1 MASTYSTNL
10 RVELMG
16 AGDKS
21 GTWGATTNTQLG
33 TVLEEAI
40 SGVAAVTHDDTANYT
55 LSTANGT
62 TDEARQMVLEIGGA
76 LTAGRNVVCPTSDK
90 LYFVNN
96 KTTGGFAVTLKT
108 TAGTGIAVPAG
119 DTMILYCD
127 GTNVVDAINN
137 LSTGATVAGVAI
149 STAPSTETL
158 TNKTVNLTS
167 NTLTGT
173 TAQFNTALSD
183 GSFATLAGTETLTNK
198 TLTAPVIS
206 TITNTGTVTLPT
218 ATDTL
223 VGRATTDTLTNKTL
237 TAAVLGGTTDV
248 SGGQLKFPATQS
260 ASADVNTLDDYEE
273 GTWTPTDG
281 SGATL
286 SLTTANCAYTK
297 IGRMV
302 TVTFNITYP
311 STADGTN
318 AQINGLPFTVGTPGG
333 GMISTHNVATPVHL
347 FSAAAG
353 SSFDFRNDSNG
364 VYTNANLSTK
374 LIYGALTYFV

>member
-1 MASTYSTNL
+1 MSYSSGTFTRPVSSYVFDTVISETSINSEMDGIATGLTKCLLKDGTQTVTANIPMATYKFTGL
-10 RVELMG
+10 G
-16 AGDKS
+16 AGSAATDS
-21 GTWGATTNTQLG
+21 ANLGQVQAQAYAWGGTAGGTADALTLTPTPAITAYAAGQRFVFLAGASPNTG
-33 TVLEEAI
+33 AATVAI
-40 SGVAAVTHDDTANYT
+40 SGLATKTIQRNEAALAAADIVA
-55 LSTANGT
+55 G
-62 TDEARQMVLEIGGA
+62 
-76 LTAGRNVVCPTSDK
+76 K
-90 LYFVNN
+90 LYEI
-96 KTTGGFAVTLKT
+96 T
-108 TAGTGIAVPAG
+108 
-119 DTMILYCD
+119 YD
-127 GTNVVDAINN
+127 GTQFQLCPIQ
-137 LSTGATVAGVAI
+137 
-149 STAPSTETL
+149 TA
-158 TNKTVNLTS
+158 V
-167 NTLTGT
+167 
-173 TAQFNTALSD
+173 
-183 GSFATLAGTETLTNK
+183 TLAGTETLTNK

-218 ATDTL
+218 ASDTL

-297 IGRMV
+297 IGRMI